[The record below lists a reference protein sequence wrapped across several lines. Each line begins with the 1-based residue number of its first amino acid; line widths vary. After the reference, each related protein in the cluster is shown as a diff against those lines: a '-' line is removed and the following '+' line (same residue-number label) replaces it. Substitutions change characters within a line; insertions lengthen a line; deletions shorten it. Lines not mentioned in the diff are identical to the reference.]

1 MEQCK
6 IFSGNPDNVQSEVNK
21 WLKKNKD
28 VEIVSRKLSSCTVS
42 ADIRYPSIFTHN
54 IQIVIFY
61 NKKTK
66 GE

>member
-6 IFSGNPDNVQSEVNK
+6 IFSGNLDDIQSEVNK

-28 VEIVSRKLSSCTVS
+28 VEIVSREFSSCSVS
-42 ADIRYPSIFTHN
+42 ADIRYPSIFTYH

-61 NKKTK
+61 CKK
-66 GE
+66 